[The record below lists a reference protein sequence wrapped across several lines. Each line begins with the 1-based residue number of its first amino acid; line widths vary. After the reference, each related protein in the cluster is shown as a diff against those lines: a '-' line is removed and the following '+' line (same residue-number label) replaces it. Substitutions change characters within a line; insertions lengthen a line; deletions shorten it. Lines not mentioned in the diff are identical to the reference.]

1 MKVDGNRDGLLY
13 IGLNQDHSCFA
24 CGDEVG
30 VRIFNC
36 DPVKQLQC
44 QNFNHGIGHVE
55 MLFRCC
61 YLALVGGGSNPTWDT
76 TRVVVWEDQMQ
87 RPVCEIELSSPVL
100 SVKLKRDRIVV
111 ATLQE
116 VYVYTLDHTP
126 VLLLCYSTS
135 VNPAGLVELC
145 TTTSLLAFPGV
156 DQGQVSLVSIAE
168 DAQSQMRM
176 IPAHTGPLAILTLN
190 MQGTM
195 LATASDKGTLIRIF
209 DTQTCLLLYELR
221 RGTNKAHISS
231 VAFNRLSNLL
241 CVTSDTKTL
250 HIFSLDGKSKSRS
263 VTKHTLSHALP
274 SVCCFGNDEN
284 TVIVISSSGYYF
296 KIRWNDKGETFK
308 EEQFKFM
315 LLSDD

>member
-1 MKVDGNRDGLLY
+1 MTSLTPLSPG
-13 IGLNQDHSCFA
+13 QD
-24 CGDEVG
+24 
-30 VRIFNC
+30 
-36 DPVKQLQC
+36 
-44 QNFNHGIGHVE
+44 
-55 MLFRCC
+55 
-61 YLALVGGGSNPTWDT
+61 PTWDT
-76 TRVVVWEDQMQ
+76 TKVVVWEDQIQ
-87 RPVCEIELSSPVL
+87 RPVCEIEMSQPVL

-111 ATLQE
+111 VSLEE
-116 VYVYTLDHTP
+116 VYVYTLDHNP

-135 VNPAGLVELC
+135 VNPAGLTELC

-156 DQGQVSLVSIAE
+156 DKGQVSLVNIAE
-168 DAQSQMRM
+168 DSQSQMRM
-176 IPAHTGPLAILTLN
+176 IPAHTGPLAILSLN

-209 DTQTCLLLYELR
+209 DTHTCLLLYELR

-263 VTKHTLSHALP
+263 VTKHTLSQALP
-274 SVCCFGNDEN
+274 SVCCFGNEEN